1 MVLLNDETL
10 MAYVDGEL
18 DAATASE
25 VEAALV
31 DNPAARE
38 TVAMFRESA
47 RLAQDAFAAPMDQD
61 VPAHLLAP
69 FEDTAADPAPSA
81 EVVDFAARR
90 AARPAGPVQR
100 FALPLAASI
109 ALAVGIAG
117 GWTLSSQTV
126 TPEDPGMLLGG
137 ISTESRLHA
146 ALESTP
152 SGQALAWDGGAI
164 TPLLTFRDTDG
175 RFCREFQSTGSA
187 GGQGSIGI
195 ACRGDG
201 QWQGQFAIAAQT
213 SGQGDI
219 VPASGGVESLETFVD
234 ELMADIPLDAEAEAA
249 ALAAGWK

>member
-18 DAATASE
+18 DAATTSE
-25 VEAALV
+25 VEAALA
-31 DNPAARE
+31 DNAAARE
-38 TVAMFRESA
+38 TVAMFREST
-47 RLAQDAFAAPMDQD
+47 RLAQDAFAAPMDEE
-61 VPAHLLAP
+61 VPARLLSQ
-69 FEDTAADPAPSA
+69 FDDKSADPAASA

-90 AARPAGPVQR
+90 AARPAGPVRR

-137 ISTESRLHA
+137 ISMESRLHA
-146 ALESTP
+146 ALEGTP

-175 RFCREFQSTGSA
+175 RFCREFQATGSA

-201 QWQGQFAIAAQT
+201 QWQGEFAIAAQAAG
-213 SGQGDI
+213 SGNFQ
-219 VPASGGVESLETFVD
+219 PASGGMESLETFID
-234 ELMADIPLDAEAEAA
+234 ELMADMPLDAEAEAA